1 MKTVRSLLVVEDD
14 ADNANLLKL
23 YFSAHGFTVDTATR
37 GPEGLEKARQTPPDL
52 ILLDINLPE
61 MDGFAV
67 CQALR
72 SSPRTSHI
80 PVIFVS
86 EKASQSDRRAGLG
99 AGAQDYVTKP
109 FDLEEL
115 RLRIQNVISRAE
127 RENMLDPRSG
137 LPTGRLV
144 DEQMRIVQGQ
154 AGWAVLECR
163 VDALRPFIDI
173 NGFAAGDEV
182 LKFTANLLQEV
193 LNQYGTPEDFIGH
206 PANDTFV
213 ILTATLN
220 RPALIDHLQARF
232 NEEVK
237 AHYTFMDVEQG
248 FILIRDS
255 AGQSTQAPL
264 MTLQVTNRTNGK

>member
-1 MKTVRSLLVVEDD
+1 MKPIRKLLVIEDD
-14 ADNANLLKL
+14 TDNANLLKL
-23 YFSAHGFTVDTATR
+23 YFSAHGFTVETATR
-37 GPEGLEKARQTPPDL
+37 GPEGLEKSRQSQPDL

-61 MDGFAV
+61 MNGFAV

-72 SSPRTSHI
+72 NSPRTSHI

-86 EKASQSDRRAGLG
+86 EKNSQSDRRAGLG

-115 RLRIQNVISRAE
+115 RLRIQNVIARAE

-144 DEQMRIVQGQ
+144 DEQIRNVHGQ
-154 AGWAVLECR
+154 PGWTVLECR

-182 LKFTANLLQEV
+182 LKFTANLLQDM
-193 LNQYGTPEDFIGH
+193 LDQYGTPEDFIGH

-220 RPALIDHLQARF
+220 PAALIDRLRTRF

-237 AHYTFMDVEQG
+237 AHYSFMDVEQG
-248 FILIRDS
+248 HILIRDS
-255 AGQSTQAPL
+255 NGQTVPAPL
-264 MTLQVTNRTNGK
+264 MTLQVTKRANGK